1 MTPETEKIIEE
12 LALLEHE
19 QWCHWTKYMI
29 KNIHCED
36 SVIRWE
42 RQMKIPY
49 ADLDEEDKE
58 KDRIWARKIMPIIE
72 KSLSLQ
78 NQKPYTTKTG
88 VEDFIKKVKD
98 RDTKPQIESED
109 WKLEAFRK
117 QLELVRNE
125 KCLRG
130 EVTRDEV
137 HDLQRSIKLI
147 EYGIEQGK
155 TLGINEERKRILKFI
170 NEQRDKG
177 NMGKNIFNPG
187 LCLLDVIKQISGQ

>member
-1 MTPETEKIIEE
+1 
-12 LALLEHE
+12 
-19 QWCHWTKYMI
+19 MI